1 MGGIFGMFDFTKPG
15 KGVEKDEPKKKGFA
29 RFWELAKRKLW
40 SYVKLNFFYL
50 ITCIPAFVVVW
61 LILTQILQQMANAQG
76 DALAAITFLAFVL
89 SLFLVMCYG
98 LSPFSAGYYYVL
110 RNYVRENHSWVF
122 ADFYGKTKQNLKKS
136 LIMYFIDLAFMILT
150 LFSLRIY
157 IILSISGMFAMQ
169 IMLIVYLIM
178 LILYSVM
185 TSYKWTMIVTFDLN
199 LFQILKNSLLL
210 VCGEFKRT
218 LIYLVATFFY
228 LVLFYLLFRYF
239 FVVGLILFLLIGF
252 SLFGLIQEMNVLPV
266 IHKYLIPD
274 EEEEPQP

>member
-15 KGVEKDEPKKKGFA
+15 KGVEKDEPKKKGVA

-185 TSYKWTMIVTFDLN
+185 TSYKWTMTVTFDLN

-239 FVVGLILFLLIGF
+239 FVVALILFLLIGF

>member
-1 MGGIFGMFDFTKPG
+1 
-15 KGVEKDEPKKKGFA
+15 
-29 RFWELAKRKLW
+29 
-40 SYVKLNFFYL
+40 
-50 ITCIPAFVVVW
+50 
-61 LILTQILQQMANAQG
+61 
-76 DALAAITFLAFVL
+76 
-89 SLFLVMCYG
+89 
-98 LSPFSAGYYYVL
+98 
-110 RNYVRENHSWVF
+110 
-122 ADFYGKTKQNLKKS
+122 
-136 LIMYFIDLAFMILT
+136 MYFIDLAFMILT

-274 EEEEPQP
+274 EEEPQP

>member
-110 RNYVRENHSWVF
+110 RNYVQENHSWVF

-274 EEEEPQP
+274 EEEPQP

>member
-274 EEEEPQP
+274 EEEPQP